1 MYCMR
6 EHLYVQFRAS
16 SFHPEVEKLLYRY
29 AFNAIGS
36 LPVNCSSRSFREA
49 EHPYGPFRGQIKL
62 RVS

>member
-1 MYCMR
+1 M
-6 EHLYVQFRAS
+6 QFRAS

-36 LPVNCSSRSFREA
+36 LPVNRSSRSFREA